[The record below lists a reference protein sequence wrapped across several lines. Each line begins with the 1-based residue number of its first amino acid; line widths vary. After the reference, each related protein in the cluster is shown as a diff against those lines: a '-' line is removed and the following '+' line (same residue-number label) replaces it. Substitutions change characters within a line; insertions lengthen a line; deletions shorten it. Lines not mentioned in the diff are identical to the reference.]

1 MIVVIVDSIKS
12 ALGFSALARQEYE
25 DSVILAANEYATP
38 SNLLKAVETLNP
50 TVVLFSFRNVFLD
63 ALSNKVSFSSLMELH
78 KKAIFGLLI
87 PDYLEIENSGPNVS
101 GIALSSIDFLLT
113 TNFDLESKY
122 KNIYGGTCHIST
134 YHDLVDMN
142 LINSYRNI
150 EQIES
155 ESVIWIGNS
164 KWGKRQGKV
173 DHKGFREVITPL
185 TNSLRGKDVEFK
197 IVDSAKKRRQH
208 HEVLQELSKSSIL
221 LHPSKSEGTGLPIL
235 EAALMGCYPITT
247 NVGIAQEL
255 LGEQFPFL
263 IIDRNFESFETTIR
277 IIQKLNN
284 SDRYKLVQTAEN
296 FLQKILSERI
306 PRDLEGKKTTFPV
319 HINVLKR
326 ILLLMRWNYRYF
338 ISRRR

>member
-1 MIVVIVDSIKS
+1 MIVVIVDRFKS

-38 SNLLKAVETLNP
+38 SNLLKDVETLNP
-50 TVVLFSFRNVFLD
+50 TVVLFSFRNAFLD
-63 ALSNKVSFSSLMELH
+63 ALSNKLSFSSLVELH
-78 KKAIFGLLI
+78 KIAIFGLLI

-101 GIALSSIDFLLT
+101 EIALSSIDFILT

-122 KNIYGGTCHIST
+122 KNIYGDTCYIST
-134 YHDLVDMN
+134 YHDLVDIS

-155 ESVIWIGNS
+155 KSIIWVGNS
-164 KWGKRQGKV
+164 KWGERQGKV
-173 DHKGFREVITPL
+173 DHKGFREVINPL
-185 TNSLRGKDVEFK
+185 TDSFRGEDVEFK
-197 IVDSAKKRRQH
+197 IIDSAKKRRQH
-208 HEVLQELSKSSIL
+208 REVLRDLSKSSIL

-235 EAALMGCYPITT
+235 EAALLGCYPITT

-263 IIDRNFESFETTIR
+263 IVDRNFESFERTIR
-277 IIQKLNN
+277 KIRNLNN
-284 SDRYKLVQTAEN
+284 SDRYKLVQTAED
-296 FLQKILSERI
+296 FRQKILSERI
-306 PRDLEGKKTTFPV
+306 PRDLESKKTTFPLYISMV
-319 HINVLKR
+319 KR